1 MSRKLVAILRGVTPG
16 EVEAIGE
23 VLVDSGI
30 TMIEVPLNSP
40 EPLASIEI
48 LADRFGGNALI
59 GAGTVLTADAVDDV
73 VRAGGRLVVSPNCD
87 AEVIGRTL
95 SHGMIP
101 MPGVFTPTEC
111 FAAIRAGARSIKL
124 FPASLSGPDGLKAIK
139 AVLPHDIEVFAVGGA
154 SPQNFDAWIRAGAT
168 GFGVGTAL
176 YKPQDSTDIVAA
188 RARKVAAAY
197 DGAIR
202 SEEMDGT

>member
-1 MSRKLVAILRGVTPG
+1 
-16 EVEAIGE
+16 
-23 VLVDSGI
+23 
-30 TMIEVPLNSP
+30 
-40 EPLASIEI
+40 
-48 LADRFGGNALI
+48 
-59 GAGTVLTADAVDDV
+59 VLTADAVDDV